1 MSRVDVMLGG
11 VPIRLHAGL
20 PVQRYAPLGD
30 GPILRRSKG
39 AGVKFSHWTERWAI
53 SVSGS
58 GWMGPGLAGLN
69 YRQPL
74 ELRCTQQM
82 EVRTT
87 ALSTTIPGTV
97 RPDKAP
103 WCLAYTGRD
112 WVPTPVAYNAGT
124 KVATITPLAG
134 ALEYQVC
141 WMPVFTVLM
150 GRPERGLDPGANS
163 HDWAFTAEEA

>member
-1 MSRVDVMLGG
+1 MLGG